1 MAVIFRSP
9 NFRHPS
15 DFQLGCLSACL
26 VLSSSFIF
34 DKESW
39 AQVASV
45 RVPTETQRTGSVPL
59 TWKCSQFHAVNTAS
73 QTPTLL
79 MCLRFA
85 FVPPLLLLLLNYYF
99 SFFRPFSVPIKL
111 YSCSTLSS
119 SFNYTTSTFISSYR
133 SFSSLCI
140 TFRFAQYSVLYQ
152 YFYFCL
158 YRCYSSTT
166 TATTVITAITSSSSS
181 PSLLTLPP

>member
-1 MAVIFRSP
+1 MSHEINGMAVIFRSP

-15 DFQLGCLSACL
+15 DFQLGRLSACL

-34 DKESW
+34 DKESS

-73 QTPTLL
+73 QTPNLL
-79 MCLRFA
+79 MFLRLA
-85 FVPPLLLLLLNYYF
+85 FVPPLVLLLPLNYYF
-99 SFFRPFSVPIKL
+99 SFFQPFSVAIKFH
-111 YSCSTLSS
+111 SCSTLSS

-133 SFSSLCI
+133 SFSFLCI
-140 TFRFAQYSVLYQ
+140 TFRFAQYFVLY
-152 YFYFCL
+152 
-158 YRCYSSTT
+158 
-166 TATTVITAITSSSSS
+166 
-181 PSLLTLPP
+181 